1 MASTREMR
9 GLAVSWRWK
18 DIWVVSEGE
27 PLRQIIWTCFKRG
40 MFFDIFSRYSW
51 LPMTF
56 GTWILEKWW
65 LMTVLSCW
73 PETGPGNLPG
83 LIFCTFETSFVVLSN
98 ESVFLGSQV
107 GEGRAGHCPLGFDLL
122 NHFQSGPKKCC
133 MSSCKV
139 GPGAQF
145 SMGLWGPLYKWLEI
159 NG

>member
-27 PLRQIIWTCFKRG
+27 TLRQIIWTCFKRG
-40 MFFDIFSRYSW
+40 MFFHIFSRYSW

-56 GTWILEKWW
+56 GTWIFEKWW

-83 LIFCTFETSFVVLSN
+83 LIFCTFDIFGGAIKWICLI
-98 ESVFLGSQV
+98 GSQV
-107 GEGRAGHCPLGFDLL
+107 GEGRAGNCHLDPKNVSCHPARWAP
-122 NHFQSGPKKCC
+122 GP
-133 MSSCKV
+133 SF
-139 GPGAQF
+139 P
-145 SMGLWGPLYKWLEI
+145 MGLWGPLYKWLEI
-159 NG
+159 HG